1 MKQTKSL
8 FLTGA
13 ILLCCAVPALAEFSA
28 PHGWYL
34 EGNLGEAKVYNLN
47 LPGTVK
53 NSGFGVNVSAG
64 LKISPYVAG
73 EIGYTNYASTIVKN
87 STGQQVATDK
97 HYSYDAAARVIMP
110 AGATGAEFFVK
121 VGWAGLNTDLSINNN
136 VPLDNMTFKNPGTN
150 NTSGIYL
157 GAGVDYTITPHI
169 LVNIQWAEARGN
181 STTGNLNLFS
191 GGLSYII

>member
-1 MKQTKSL
+1 MIEMKTY

-13 ILLCCAVPALAEFSA
+13 LLMCCAATASADFSA
-28 PHGWYL
+28 PRGWYL

-47 LPGTVK
+47 VPGK
-53 NSGFGVNVSAG
+53 INNSGFGVNISGGV
-64 LKISPYVAG
+64 KINPYLAG
-73 EIGYTNYASTIVKN
+73 EIGYTNYATTIVKN
-87 STGQQVATDK
+87 YTGQQIANVK

-121 VGWAGLNTDLSINNN
+121 VGWAGLNTNLSINNN
-136 VPLDNMTFKNPGTN
+136 VPLDNLTFKNSGNN

-169 LVNIQWAEARGN
+169 LANVQWAEARGN
-181 STTGNLNLFS
+181 SSTGNLSLFS